1 MIARAN
7 DTKYGL
13 AAGVVTKSLD
23 TANTLSRALKAGT
36 IWVSM
41 PLLSSL
47 HLNLQSMGRKGSGII
62 SMHRQ
67 PSPDLGFMATRNAS
81 AVSCLCHRQMIS
93 GGASAQ
99 VNMWNGFDAGVPF
112 GGYKTR

>member
-41 PLLSSL
+41 LPLHKL
-47 HLNLQSMGRKGSGII
+47 HSRLRFIGKG
-62 SMHRQ
+62 
-67 PSPDLGFMATRNAS
+67 
-81 AVSCLCHRQMIS
+81 V
-93 GGASAQ
+93 
-99 VNMWNGFDAGVPF
+99 
-112 GGYKTR
+112 

>member
-47 HLNLQSMGRKGSGII
+47 HLELQFMGIRGLASSACIG
-62 SMHRQ
+62 
-67 PSPDLGFMATRNAS
+67 NA
-81 AVSCLCHRQMIS
+81 ALIWVSWLQGTLLLCRVFVT
-93 GGASAQ
+93 G
-99 VNMWNGFDAGVPF
+99 
-112 GGYKTR
+112 K